1 MGEYQKITKEY
12 IDLPKYCYFFIKEI
26 QDSIDEYN
34 VKHAGDEIEVTI
46 ETSEHPYCSDAFELI
61 IKAFTRKKFYVSTP
75 TYKMVKENGVRTY
88 TYKWKLKKVDD
99 LPF

>member
-12 IDLPKYCYFFIKEI
+12 IDFPRYCYFFIKEI
-26 QDSIDEYN
+26 QDSINEYN
-34 VKHAGDEIEVTI
+34 IKEVGDEIEIVI

-61 IKAFTRKKFYVSTP
+61 KKVFTRKNFYVNIP
-75 TYKMVKENGVRTY
+75 TYKMVKENGVKTY
-88 TYKWKLKKVDD
+88 TYRWRLKKIDN